1 VKVIAS
7 GISDLGLQREGNEDT
22 YSIDESLGLYIVADG
37 MGGHLAGEVASQ
49 VAVEMIKRGFRRWT
63 EGDVPEDEIFGIPDK
78 SLSVQGNYLL
88 SSIRLAN
95 RVVYEMAVEYEPYHG
110 MGTTVV
116 ALLATPKLLVVANVG
131 DSRIYMIR
139 DGRIERMSKDHT
151 IVAEQIEMGALT
163 EAEASSSP
171 LKHILTKNLGSADDV
186 DPEVFELEPSY
197 NDRFILCTDGL
208 TDLVREKEILAVA
221 QKSDNPEAICRKLVD
236 MALRRGAPD
245 NTTVV
250 SIFLKDVE
258 KPRSRLMRKVG
269 LFLGGMLTRAQK
281 RDRKPVFLERV
292 GRSWQD

>member
-7 GISDLGLQREGNEDT
+7 GISDLGLQRVGNEDT
-22 YSIDESLGLYIVADG
+22 FSIDESLGLYIVADG

-49 VAVEMIKRGFRRWT
+49 VAVEMIKRAFRRWT
-63 EGDVPEDEIFGIPDK
+63 EGKVSEDEIFGMPDG

-110 MGTTVV
+110 MGTTIV
-116 ALLATPKLLVVANVG
+116 ALLVTPKLLVVANVG

-139 DGRIERMSKDHT
+139 NGRIERMSKDHT

-171 LKHILTKNLGSADDV
+171 LKHILTKNLGSADYV

-208 TDLVREKEILAVA
+208 TDLVKEKEILDVA
-221 QKSDNPEAICRKLVD
+221 QKSDNPEKICRRLVD
-236 MALRRGAPD
+236 MALQRGAPD
-245 NTTVV
+245 NTTVL

-258 KPRSRLMRKVG
+258 KPRPKPLRKAG
-269 LFLGGMLTRAQK
+269 LFLGDLLTRAQK
-281 RDRKPVFLERV
+281 MARRLGFRDR
-292 GRSWQD
+292 

>member
-7 GISDLGLQREGNEDT
+7 GISDLGLQRVGNEDT
-22 YSIDESLGLYIVADG
+22 FSIDESLGLYIVADG

-49 VAVEMIKRGFRRWT
+49 VAVEMIKRAFRRWT
-63 EGDVPEDEIFGIPDK
+63 EGEVPEDEIFGMPDR
-78 SLSVQGNYLL
+78 SLSIQGNYLL

-95 RVVYEMAVEYEPYHG
+95 RVVYEMAVAYEPYRG
-110 MGTTVV
+110 MGTTIV
-116 ALLATPKLLVVANVG
+116 ALLVTPKLLVVANVG

-208 TDLVREKEILAVA
+208 TDLVKEKEILGVA
-221 QKSDNPEAICRKLVD
+221 QKSDDPERVCRRLVD
-236 MALRRGAPD
+236 IALQRGAPD
-245 NTTVV
+245 NTTVL

-258 KPRSRLMRKVG
+258 KPHRKPLRKAG
-269 LFLGGMLTRAQK
+269 RFLGDTLARV
-281 RDRKPVFLERV
+281 RKMAGKL
-292 GRSWQD
+292 GL